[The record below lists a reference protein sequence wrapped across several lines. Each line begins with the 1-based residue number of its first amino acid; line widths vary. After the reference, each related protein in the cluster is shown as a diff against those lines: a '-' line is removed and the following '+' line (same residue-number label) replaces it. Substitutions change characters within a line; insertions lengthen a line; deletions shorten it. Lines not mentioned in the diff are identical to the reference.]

1 MCEYVTIPQCFR
13 PSYKNL
19 KEKWWQMKKYYVHK
33 KNWCLMPQPHLCIW
47 TRQRKRMGPIYWSLI
62 FFPAQCRVFWKFV
75 DSYLDWIVI
84 IGWKPMCSML
94 NWFNDFLKNLHW
106 ATPYS
111 FPYWKSDFV
120 SISKNS
126 ILSLLKRILFLTE
139 KLLFQKHTKF

>member
-1 MCEYVTIPQCFR
+1 MCIKKIDVLCHSLISVYEQGKEKEWVLYIDHWFFFLHSVEFLRNLLIHIRKEICLHFNEMVC
-13 PSYKNL
+13 KNL
-19 KEKWWQMKKYYVHK
+19 
-33 KNWCLMPQPHLCIW
+33 N
-47 TRQRKRMGPIYWSLI
+47 
-62 FFPAQCRVFWKFV
+62 
-75 DSYLDWIVI
+75 WIVI
-84 IGWKPMCSML
+84 IGWKPMCSIDSMI
-94 NWFNDFLKNLHW
+94 FKKKPLHC

>member
-1 MCEYVTIPQCFR
+1 M
-13 PSYKNL
+13 
-19 KEKWWQMKKYYVHK
+19 HK

-62 FFPAQCRVFWKFV
+62 FFFLHSVEFFENLLIHIRKEICLHFNEMMCKK
-75 DSYLDWIVI
+75 LNWIVI

-120 SISKNS
+120 FISKNS